1 MEGLTHFD
9 EHGNARMVDVGEKA
23 VTDRIATAHGFIH
36 VNREVYEAIK
46 QGTAKKGAGR
56 GARGR
61 NHGGEENF

>member
-46 QGTAKKGAGR
+46 QGTAK
-56 GARGR
+56 
-61 NHGGEENF
+61 